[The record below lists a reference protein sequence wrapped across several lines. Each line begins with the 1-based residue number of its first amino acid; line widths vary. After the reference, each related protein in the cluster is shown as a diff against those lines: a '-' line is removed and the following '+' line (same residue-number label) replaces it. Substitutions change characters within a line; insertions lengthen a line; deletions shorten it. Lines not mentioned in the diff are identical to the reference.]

1 MQPMGKGNFMK
12 RSLKQLAIALAVI
25 LAALSALF
33 VGVAYWAV
41 PTAQVRNA
49 SAEAVQVAAQ
59 WRDQS
64 RDLGSIR
71 PGQTVAFKVPGEG
84 GIRFSVTYAD
94 GRQVTSPEMYYTLTT
109 TVRAVVSEQSVSVE
123 SELGLATADQDP
135 RRGPGQGR

>member
-41 PTAQVRNA
+41 PTAQVRND
-49 SAEAVQVAAQ
+49 SAEAVQVVAQ

-84 GIRFSVTYAD
+84 GITFSVTYAD
-94 GRQVTSPEMYYTLTT
+94 GRQVTSREMYYTLTT
-109 TVRAVVSEQSVSVE
+109 TVLAVVSEQSISVD

-135 RRGPGQGR
+135 RNAR

>member
-1 MQPMGKGNFMK
+1 MTH
-12 RSLKQLAIALAVI
+12 RLKQLAIALAVI

-33 VGVAYWAV
+33 VATAYWAV
-41 PTAQVRNA
+41 PTAQVRNEA
-49 SAEAVQVAAQ
+49 AAAVQVVAR

-71 PGQTVAFKVPGEG
+71 AGQTVAFKVPGEG
-84 GIRFSVTYAD
+84 GISFSVTYAD

-109 TVRAVVSEQSVSVE
+109 AVLAVVSEQAVTVD

-135 RRGPGQGR
+135 RTGPGQAR

>member
-1 MQPMGKGNFMK
+1 MK
-12 RSLKQLAIALAVI
+12 HRLKQLAIALAVI

-33 VGVAYWAV
+33 AGVLYWAV
-41 PTAQVRNA
+41 PTAQVRNE
-49 SAEAVQVAAQ
+49 SAAAVQVVAQ

-84 GIRFSVTYAD
+84 GISFSVTYAD
-94 GRQVTSPEMYYTLTT
+94 GRQVISREMYYTLTT
-109 TVRAVVSEQSVSVE
+109 TVLAVVSEHSVSVD

-135 RRGPGQGR
+135 RKGPGQGR

>member
-1 MQPMGKGNFMK
+1 MK
-12 RSLKQLAIALAVI
+12 HGLKQLAIALAVI

-33 VGVAYWAV
+33 AGVLYWAV
-41 PTAQVRNA
+41 PTAQVRNE
-49 SAEAVQVAAQ
+49 SAAAVQVVAQ

-84 GIRFSVTYAD
+84 GISFSVTYAD
-94 GRQVTSPEMYYTLTT
+94 GRQVTSREMYYTLTT
-109 TVRAVVSEQSVSVE
+109 TVLAVVSEQSVSVD

-135 RRGPGQGR
+135 RKGPGQGR

>member
-1 MQPMGKGNFMK
+1 MK
-12 RSLKQLAIALAVI
+12 HRLKQLAIALAVI

-33 VGVAYWAV
+33 AGVLYWAV
-41 PTAQVRNA
+41 PTAQVRNE
-49 SAEAVQVAAQ
+49 SAAAVQVVAQ

-84 GIRFSVTYAD
+84 GISFSVTYAD
-94 GRQVTSPEMYYTLTT
+94 GRQVTSREMYYTLTT
-109 TVRAVVSEQSVSVE
+109 TVLAVVSEQSVSVD

-135 RRGPGQGR
+135 RKGPGQGR

>member
-1 MQPMGKGNFMK
+1 
-12 RSLKQLAIALAVI
+12 
-25 LAALSALF
+25 
-33 VGVAYWAV
+33 
-41 PTAQVRNA
+41 
-49 SAEAVQVAAQ
+49 VQVVAR

-64 RDLGSIR
+64 RDLGAIR

-84 GIRFSVTYAD
+84 GIRFSVAYAD

>member
-1 MQPMGKGNFMK
+1 MK
-12 RSLKQLAIALAVI
+12 HRFQQLAIALAVI

-33 VGVAYWAV
+33 AGVLYWAV
-41 PTAQVRNA
+41 PTAQVRNE
-49 SAEAVQVAAQ
+49 SAAAVQVVAQ

-84 GIRFSVTYAD
+84 GISFSVTYAD
-94 GRQVTSPEMYYTLTT
+94 GRQVTSREMYYTLTT
-109 TVRAVVSEQSVSVE
+109 TVLAVVSEQSVSVD

-135 RRGPGQGR
+135 RKGPGQGR